1 MNPTPPDFLPSTN
14 QSDTS
19 QRPLWGRILRVAGW
33 VAAGLILVLGL
44 LAGVL
49 WWYQDTIFRNLQ
61 TYLKRQLN
69 GTLTVGYYRAAFES
83 DPAETWIP
91 GLIVTLH
98 DVHLRDA
105 DFPRHRTEL
114 LSAREMNLKVG
125 FWGFLGPDLRLRN
138 VSLTG
143 AKIDLLIDSTGRT
156 NFSLSHID
164 TTKAASKSKG
174 DLPDDLLSYLHRGR
188 FRDVRVR
195 FRDGRRNKTFAAR
208 FQDVRF
214 TLEEADDAHAI
225 HLVGAVYFG
234 GLTFNAA
241 HGPFLGNRATTL
253 ALHTRFDSEERRL
266 TVDPSTLRTA
276 TDLLRLSGQFDF
288 PKDSVPRLDLRL
300 QADTLPLR
308 RGLALVTPHLQ
319 RVMGKYGV
327 FPVVR
332 TLDVRLSGNAG
343 PGDPPAV
350 DVAFDLDTFRYR
362 TLVGELT
369 NLRTQG
375 TFTNHVNP
383 TQPRKDA
390 NSRVTFANVRGAWE
404 DLVPVSGSLQID
416 NLIRPVATMFI
427 HAATP
432 LDSLNERLTSPAYRF
447 GDGFATADVRFQG
460 EVSEVFDRRTGRLR
474 GTLRGA
480 VKLRDG
486 VFYYLPRKVQLTKIG
501 GEVYFNEKDAWVRKF
516 HATANGSPIHV
527 DGLVRQLIPFLAV
540 PNQKLVA
547 SATIRSENFEVDAAR
562 FRPVRTAVN
571 QQRRSTRRHRVALSI
586 DQVVERIEADLKLQ
600 LDRFRYRKFSARN
613 LSGQLLL
620 NSKLLK
626 INDVGMDAF
635 GGTFQVR
642 GRVDYLDQRPSLL
655 TASCTI
661 KNAQVEDIFKAFENF
676 GQPTIT
682 AENIRGRWSSEG
694 TFRTFVD
701 TDYGPL
707 PETMRGDMRIQLRDG
722 ELIKFGP
729 LKRLQKFIFKKR
741 DFDNVRFATIQN
753 RFRLRGQDIQIDQME
768 VESSVLT
775 MFIDGLY
782 SLKNRTNLRIQVP
795 LSNLRR
801 RDSTYLLTR
810 HDPFKGS
817 NVFLRA
823 SDESG
828 EMKVSLDRLGRRK
841 LETAVDSVKAAEN
854 KVSIPPTQKKN

>member
-1 MNPTPPDFLPSTN
+1 MV
-14 QSDTS
+14 
-19 QRPLWGRILRVAGW
+19 G
-33 VAAGLILVLGL
+33 VLGL

-49 WWYQDTIFRNLQ
+49 WLYQDAIFRNLQ

-69 GTLTVGYYRAAFES
+69 GTLTVGYYRAAFER

-91 GLIVTLH
+91 GLIVTLR

-125 FWGFLGPDLRLRN
+125 FWGLFGPDLRLRN
-138 VSLTG
+138 VSITG
-143 AKIDLLIDSTGRT
+143 AKIDLLIDSSGRT
-156 NFSLSHID
+156 NFSLSHVD
-164 TTKAASKSKG
+164 TTKAASKSTG

-188 FRDVRVR
+188 LRDVRVR

-208 FQDVRF
+208 FQDVRL
-214 TLEEADDAHAI
+214 TLEDTDDAHAI
-225 HLVGAVYFG
+225 HLVGPVYFS

-241 HGPFLGNRATTL
+241 QGPYLSNRATNL
-253 ALHTRFDSEERRL
+253 ALHARFDPDERRL
-266 TVDPSTLRTA
+266 MVDPSTLRTA
-276 TDLLRLSGQFDF
+276 TDLVRISGQFKF
-288 PKDSVPRLDLRL
+288 PNDSVPRLDLRF

-308 RGLALVTPHLQ
+308 RGLALITPHLQ
-319 RVMGKYGV
+319 RVMGKFGA

-332 TLDVRLSGNAG
+332 TLDVRLSGAAG

-350 DVAFDLDTFRYR
+350 DVAFDLDTFRFR

-383 TQPRKDA
+383 ARPRDDV
-390 NSRVTFANVRGAWE
+390 NSRVKFNNVRGTWE
-404 DLVPVSGSLQID
+404 GLVPVSGRLQVD
-416 NLIRPVATMFI
+416 NLIRPVATMLI
-427 HAATP
+427 HASTP
-432 LDSLNERLTSPAYRF
+432 LDSLNERLTSATYRF
-447 GDGFATADVRFQG
+447 GDGFATADVRFRG
-460 EVSEVFDRRTGRLR
+460 EVSNVFDRRTGRLR
-474 GTLRGA
+474 GTLAGKVQ
-480 VKLRDG
+480 VKGG

-501 GEVYFNEKDAWVRKF
+501 GEVYFNEKDAWVRDF
-516 HATANGSPIHV
+516 HASANGSPLHI

-547 SATIRSENFEVDAAR
+547 SASIRSEDFEVDASR
-562 FRPVRTAVN
+562 FQPGQTATEVRPRAA
-571 QQRRSTRRHRVALSI
+571 RRHRVALSI

-600 LDRFRYRKFSARN
+600 LDRFRYRKFAARN
-613 LSGQLLL
+613 LRGQLLL

-635 GGTFQVR
+635 GGTFRVR

-661 KNAQVEDIFKAFENF
+661 KNAQIEDIFTAFENF

-682 AENIRGRWSSEG
+682 AQQIRGQWSSEG
-694 TFRTFVD
+694 TFRAALD

-722 ELIKFGP
+722 ELIKFAP
-729 LKRLQKFIFKKR
+729 LKRLQKFIFKRR

-753 RFRLRGQDIQIDQME
+753 HFRLRGQDIQIDQME

-775 MFIDGLY
+775 LFIDGRY
-782 SLKNRTNLRIQVP
+782 SLDSTRTNLRIQVP

-801 RDSTYLLTR
+801 RDSTYLLTE

-828 EMKVSLDRLGRRK
+828 EMKIRLDRLGRRK
-841 LETAVDSVKAAEN
+841 PETAVDSVKAAEN
-854 KVSIPPTQKKN
+854 KVSIPPTQK